1 MESNLKH
8 RGVSL
13 PTPYSLNFINI
24 LFSHYT
30 TLWEIRKRNDDYIT
44 KPLWIQFLII
54 VSNDMLSL
62 VKANL
67 EPELVEEYMS
77 YVTKNDWESEFG
89 LRLSCKNIDKAVN
102 FLRTHFSV
110 LEIFA
115 HEKTKP
121 VLSQEFDVYKN
132 NLNSEIVSLNNRI
145 ELLEELISEE
155 KLHVKNS
162 INLTIEDN

>member
-1 MESNLKH
+1 MGSNLKH
-8 RGVSL
+8 KGISL

-30 TLWEIRKRNDDYIT
+30 SLWEIKNRPDDYIT
-44 KPLWIQFLII
+44 KPLWVQFLMI

-67 EPELVEEYMS
+67 EPELIEEYKK
-77 YVTKNDWESEFG
+77 YVTKNDWDSEFG
-89 LRLSCKNIDKAVN
+89 IRLSCKKIDKAVN
-102 FLRTHFSV
+102 FLKIHFPK

-121 VLSQEFDVYKN
+121 VLTEEFDVYKSN
-132 NLNSEIVSLNNRI
+132 IDDEIVSLNTRI
-145 ELLEELISEE
+145 ELLEELIADNGK
-155 KLHVKNS
+155 KL
-162 INLTIEDN
+162 